1 MVRNIIK
8 IPKTRLRF
16 LDELMF
22 NQRNLQRKETNK
34 QRIQPNQNEINQYAT
49 TNPSIKTIAIP
60 ESKILTE
67 IERMKVHD
75 LCTLNKIAPAY

>member
-22 NQRNLQRKETNK
+22 NQNNFQRKQIKLTTNSTK
-34 QRIQPNQNEINQYAT
+34 PKTNQTILDNKTINQKQL
-49 TNPSIKTIAIP
+49 PSQNRKF
-60 ESKILTE
+60 
-67 IERMKVHD
+67 
-75 LCTLNKIAPAY
+75 

>member
-22 NQRNLQRKETNK
+22 KRRNLQRKQIKQTTNSTK
-34 QRIQPNQNEINQYAT
+34 PKRNQTIRNNKTINQKQL
-49 TNPSIKTIAIP
+49 PSQNRKFNRDREFMICVP
-60 ESKILTE
+60 
-67 IERMKVHD
+67 
-75 LCTLNKIAPAY
+75 